1 LAAKLGA
8 SADILLSYSSSNKS
22 IMAIRS
28 LKTLL
33 CLLLAICPD
42 GITLAQPNVQYDV
55 VLAGGRV
62 IDPETKLDA
71 VRNVGVLNNRI
82 AQISTEPLSGKEV
95 VDVSGLVV
103 APGFID
109 PHIHG
114 LSNREQE
121 YQLHD
126 GVTTALELEL
136 GVPFL
141 REWYASRQAKALINY
156 GASANWGFAR
166 MQALANYPNEL
177 LELKQAVADGSINV
191 NVIQSTMGVSYDK
204 TLDAAQT
211 QTMLTNIKN
220 DLVAGGIGIGVFIGY
235 IPGAKPEEI
244 FRVYQLAGE
253 MQATIF
259 SHVREP
265 NLAAVQQAISD
276 AVLTNAPLHIVH
288 INSMTLGQI
297 EVGIEMVQTAQ
308 KRGFAITT
316 EMYPYTAASTG
327 LWSNMFSDGWQ
338 QRLGMD
344 YKDLQWVAT
353 GERLTKETFE
363 KYRKT
368 KGTVI
373 MHMMKPE
380 WIKAGIGEKGVMI
393 GSDGSVYSPL
403 AHPRTAGTFAR
414 VLGKYVREDKVLDLP
429 TAIEKMTFLTAK
441 MLEKVAPMMRFK
453 GRIQVGADAD
463 ITIFN
468 PNTVIDKA
476 TFEEGLKFSEG
487 IEYVMVNGTFVL
499 KKGKNVAGTFPGQ
512 AVFGKYKN

>member
-1 LAAKLGA
+1 MCFLFNTFAQTP
-8 SADILLSYSSSNKS
+8 IVYNIVLS
-22 IMAIRS
+22 
-28 LKTLL
+28 
-33 CLLLAICPD
+33 
-42 GITLAQPNVQYDV
+42 
-55 VLAGGRV
+55 GGRV

-71 VRNVGVLNNRI
+71 IKNVGILNNRI
-82 AQISTEPLSGKEV
+82 SQISSETLQGKEIINV
-95 VDVSGLVV
+95 TGLVV

-114 LSNREQE
+114 VSNQEQE

-141 REWYASRQAKALINY
+141 SEWYASRQSKALINY

-166 MQALANYPNEL
+166 LQALSKYPQEL
-177 LELKQAVADGSINV
+177 LELKQAVADGSINA
-191 NVIQSTMGVSYDK
+191 NVTQTTMGISYDK
-204 TLDAAQT
+204 TLDGEQT
-211 QTMLTNIKN
+211 QVMLTNIKN
-220 DLVAGGIGIGVFIGY
+220 DLAAGGIGIGVFIGY
-235 IPGAKPEEI
+235 VPGAKSEEI

-259 SHVREP
+259 THVREP
-265 NLAAVQQAISD
+265 NLTAVQQAISD

-297 EVGIEMVQTAQ
+297 QLGIEMVQTAQ
-308 KRGFAITT
+308 KRGFNITT
-316 EMYPYTAASTG
+316 EMYPYTAGSTG
-327 LWSNMFSDGWQ
+327 LWSNMFAEGWQ

-363 KYRKT
+363 KLRKT
-368 KGTVI
+368 KGSVI

-380 WIKAGIGEKGVMI
+380 WIKAGIAEKGVMI
-393 GSDGSVYSPL
+393 GSDGSAYAPL
-403 AHPRTAGTFAR
+403 AHPRTAGTFTR

-429 TAIEKMTFLTAK
+429 TAIEKMTFMTAK
-441 MLEKVAPMMRFK
+441 MLEKVAPSMRFK

-487 IEYVMVNGTFVL
+487 IEYVMVNGSFVL
-499 KKGKNVAGTFPGQ
+499 RNGKTVNNVFPGQ
-512 AVFGKYKN
+512 AVYGKFKKE

>member
-1 LAAKLGA
+1 MK
-8 SADILLSYSSSNKS
+8 N
-22 IMAIRS
+22 RQT
-28 LKTLL
+28 TLL
-33 CLLLAICPD
+33 CIALIEVFSFQLLSQSPI
-42 GITLAQPNVQYDV
+42 IYDV
-55 VLAGGRV
+55 VLSGGRV

-71 VRNVGVLNNRI
+71 IRNVGIFNNRI
-82 AQISTEPLSGKEV
+82 AQISSEALQGKEIINAT
-95 VDVSGLVV
+95 GLVV
-103 APGFID
+103 SPGFID

-114 LSNREQE
+114 ISNKEQE

-141 REWYASRQAKALINY
+141 GEWYASRQAKAMINY

-166 MQALANYPNEL
+166 MQALANFPKET
-177 LELKQAVADGSINV
+177 LELKQAATNGSIN
-191 NVIQSTMGVSYDK
+191 NEITMSTMGVSYDK
-204 TLDAAQT
+204 TLVGEQT
-211 QTMLTNIKN
+211 NTMLANIKN
-220 DLVAGGIGIGVFIGY
+220 DLAAGGLGIGVFIGY
-235 IPGAKPEEI
+235 VPGAKSEEI

-265 NLAAVQQAISD
+265 NLTAIQQAISD

-297 EVGIEMVQTAQ
+297 QLGIEMVQTAQ
-308 KRGFAITT
+308 KRGFNITA

-327 LWSNMFSDGWQ
+327 IYSNMFSDGWQ

-373 MHMMKPE
+373 LHMMKPE

-393 GSDGSVYSPL
+393 GSDGMSYAQL

-414 VLGKYVREDKVLDLP
+414 VLGKYVREDEVLDLP

-441 MLEKVAPMMRFK
+441 MLEKVAPIMRFK
-453 GRIQVGADAD
+453 GRIQIGADAD

-468 PNTVIDKA
+468 PDTVIDKA
-476 TFEEGLKFSEG
+476 TFEKGLEFSAG
-487 IEYVMVNGTFVL
+487 IEYVMVNGVFIL
-499 KKGKNVAGTFPGQ
+499 KNGKTVSNVFPGQ
-512 AVFGKYKN
+512 AVYGKFKK

>member
-1 LAAKLGA
+1 MTKKHLTFAFIALIHIAA
-8 SADILLSYSSSNKS
+8 YS
-22 IMAIRS
+22 
-28 LKTLL
+28 
-33 CLLLAICPD
+33 
-42 GITLAQPNVQYDV
+42 TLAQTPVVYDV
-55 VLAGGRV
+55 VLSGGRV
-62 IDPETKLDA
+62 IDPETKLDT
-71 VRNVGVLNNRI
+71 VKNVGILNNRI
-82 AQISTEPLSGKEV
+82 AQISSEPLQGNEIIN
-95 VDVSGLVV
+95 VSGLVV
-103 APGFID
+103 SPGFID

-114 LSNREQE
+114 VSNQEQE

-141 REWYASRQAKALINY
+141 SEWYASRQSKALINY

-166 MQALANYPNEL
+166 LQALGNYPKES
-177 LELKQAVADGSINV
+177 LELKQAVADGSIHANI
-191 NVIQSTMGVSYDK
+191 IQSIMGISYDK
-204 TLDAAQT
+204 TLDATQT
-211 QTMLTNIKN
+211 QKMLANIKN
-220 DLVAGGIGIGVFIGY
+220 DLAVGGIGIGVFIGY

-253 MQATIF
+253 MQVTIF

-265 NLAAVQQAISD
+265 NLTAVQQAISD

-297 EVGIEMVQTAQ
+297 QLGIEMVQTAQ
-308 KRGFAITT
+308 KRGFNITT

-327 LWSNMFSDGWQ
+327 LYSNLFSDGWQ

-363 KYRKT
+363 NYRKT

-380 WIKAGIGEKGVMI
+380 WIKAGIGAKGVMI
-393 GSDGSVYSPL
+393 GSDGMVYSPL

-441 MLEKVAPMMRFK
+441 MLEKVVPAMRFK

-468 PNTVIDKA
+468 PVKVIDKA
-476 TFEEGLKFSEG
+476 TFEEGIKFSEG
-487 IEYVMVNGTFVL
+487 IEHVMVNGSFVL
-499 KKGKNVAGTFPGQ
+499 KNGKTISNVFPGQ
-512 AVFGKYKN
+512 AVYGKFKQ

>member
-1 LAAKLGA
+1 M
-8 SADILLSYSSSNKS
+8 NKT
-22 IMAIRS
+22 
-28 LKTLL
+28 TLL
-33 CLLLAICPD
+33 LVFIGLIFSFN
-42 GITLAQPNVQYDV
+42 TFAQTPVVYDV
-55 VLAGGRV
+55 VLSGGRV

-71 VRNVGVLNNRI
+71 IRNVGILNNHI
-82 AQISTEPLSGKEV
+82 AQISSETLQGKEIV
-95 VDVSGLVV
+95 NVSGLVV

-114 LSNREQE
+114 ISNKEQE

-141 REWYASRQAKALINY
+141 GEWYASRQAKALINY

-166 MQALANYPNEL
+166 MQALATYPKEL
-177 LELKQAVADGSINV
+177 LELKQAATNGSINNEV
-191 NVIQSTMGVSYDK
+191 SMSLMGISYDK

-211 QTMLTNIKN
+211 QTMLANIKN
-220 DLVAGGIGIGVFIGY
+220 DLAAGGIGIGVFIGY
-235 IPGAKPEEI
+235 VPGAKPEEI

-253 MQATIF
+253 TQATIF
-259 SHVREP
+259 SHVRDP
-265 NLAAVQQAISD
+265 NLTTVQQAISD

-288 INSMTLGQI
+288 INSVTLGQI
-297 EVGIEMVQTAQ
+297 QLGIEMVQTAQ
-308 KRGFAITT
+308 KRGFDITT
-316 EMYPYTAASTG
+316 EVYPYTAASTG

-373 MHMMKPE
+373 LHMMKPE
-380 WIKAGIGEKGVMI
+380 WIKAGVGAKGVMI
-393 GSDGSVYSPL
+393 GSDGMAYAQL

-441 MLEKVAPMMRFK
+441 MLEKVAPSMRFK
-453 GRIQVGADAD
+453 GRIQVGMDAD
-463 ITIFN
+463 LTIFN

-487 IEYVMVNGTFVL
+487 IEYVMVNGSFVL
-499 KKGKNVAGTFPGQ
+499 KNGKKVPNVFPGQ
-512 AVFGKYKN
+512 AVYGKFKQ

>member
-1 LAAKLGA
+1 MK
-8 SADILLSYSSSNKS
+8 NKK
-22 IMAIRS
+22 I
-28 LKTLL
+28 TLL
-33 CLLLAICPD
+33 FIALISVFSVN
-42 GITLAQPNVQYDV
+42 TFAQAPVIYDV
-55 VLAGGRV
+55 VLSGGRV

-71 VRNVGVLNNRI
+71 IRNVGILNNRI
-82 AQISTEPLSGKEV
+82 AQISAEPLRGKETV
-95 VDVSGLVV
+95 NVSGLVV

-114 LSNREQE
+114 VSNKEQE

-136 GVPFL
+136 GIPFL
-141 REWYASRQAKALINY
+141 SEWYASRQSKALINY

-166 MQALANYPNEL
+166 IQALATYPKEM
-177 LELKQAVADGSINV
+177 LELKQAATNGSIN
-191 NVIQSTMGVSYDK
+191 NEITQSTMGLSYDK
-204 TLDAAQT
+204 TLGAGQT
-211 QTMLTNIKN
+211 QTMLTNIKT
-220 DLVAGGIGIGVFIGY
+220 DLSAGGIGIGVFIGY
-235 IPGAKPEEI
+235 VPGATPEEI

-276 AVLTNAPLHIVH
+276 AVLTNAPLHLVH
-288 INSMTLGQI
+288 LNSMTLGQI
-297 EVGIEMVQTAQ
+297 QVGIEMVQTAQ
-308 KRGFAITT
+308 KRGFNITT

-327 LWSNMFSDGWQ
+327 LWSNMFSEGWQ
-338 QRLGMD
+338 QRLSMD
-344 YKDLQWVAT
+344 YQDLQWVAT

-373 MHMMKPE
+373 LHMMKPE
-380 WIKAGIGEKGVMI
+380 WIRAGIGEKGVMI
-393 GSDGSVYSPL
+393 GSDGMTYAQL

-441 MLEKVAPMMRFK
+441 MLEKVAPTMRFK
-453 GRIQVGADAD
+453 GRIQIGMDAD

-487 IEYVMVNGTFVL
+487 IEHVMVNGSFVL
-499 KKGKNVAGTFPGQ
+499 KNGKTVSNVFPGQ
-512 AVFGKYKN
+512 AVYGKFKK